1 MENDHPVVFVVD
13 DDEAVCRS
21 LSVLI
26 EDIGLGVRT
35 FTSAQ
40 QFLAEYDSE
49 QPGCLVLDVRMSG
62 MSGLELQSRLKELGF
77 EIPII
82 IIITGHADVPMAV
95 EAMKAGALDFIE
107 KPFRDQIL
115 LDNIQKAIEIDGRT
129 RRNRKETR
137 DVQARIQNLT
147 RREHQIMALLV
158 LGKTNKTIAY
168 ELGISQ
174 KTVDFH
180 RANILDK
187 AGVDSVV
194 ELLRLTQKAKSP

>member
-1 MENDHPVVFVVD
+1 MEHDHPVVFVVD

-26 EDIGLGVRT
+26 EDIGLEVRT
-35 FTSAQ
+35 FTSARE
-40 QFLAEYDSE
+40 FLAEYDPK
-49 QPGCLVLDVRMSG
+49 QPGCPVLDVRMSG

-77 EIPII
+77 EIPI

-115 LDNIQKAIEIDGRT
+115 LDNIQKAIEVDARV
-129 RRNRKETR
+129 RRNRKESQ
-137 DVQARIQNLT
+137 DVQSRIQNLT
-147 RREHQIMALLV
+147 RRERQIMDLLV

-194 ELLRLTQKAKSP
+194 ELLRLTQKAKLP